1 MRAAAAL
8 AAGLCL
14 SAAALFAAG
23 PPKIRLQVVGEKGS
37 LRLYRCETEPWP
49 LEAGASL
56 PEDSRVELDAGALL
70 RLRYA
75 NLLDVDIAGPARFAV
90 YGVPSPAG
98 GPGGGR
104 VVLKLDQGCL
114 LIDGRFQFGRA
125 ADLVLSL
132 PDRALALPQGQRF
145 FARAEEGRS
154 SFYEPLTGGARQA
167 APAALSA
174 GAMSLLSPTSAAP
187 DGVIPAALF
196 DELTRPVP
204 VLVLARDYNQDLG
217 LWPRPAVLGPLLAE
231 RMSAIP
237 GIKIVDGSGDTRFA
251 YRANN
256 ALKSGQ
262 DEYLKGLALAQGARW
277 VLLGNCVS
285 DTPPQESAP
294 NLRRIRGQAEVRLL
308 ETDGPDGGMEL
319 VSEAAVTRVARAGR
333 PMEQASRQAFEAA
346 SDEVARYV
354 QAGVED
360 LLRGKAHADV
370 LIQLEADNVDQ
381 PALEALRARL
391 DALDSVQRVF
401 RRRFARR
408 TAFFD
413 LVLRKSAADFDAQW
427 SAASAADTG
436 GALRWRSL
444 PSPKPGLRRVKALR

>member
-1 MRAAAAL
+1 MAAAFV
-8 AAGLCL
+8 AGLCL
-14 SAAALFAAG
+14 STAALSAAG
-23 PPKIRLQVVGEKGS
+23 PAKIRLQVVGEKGS
-37 LRLYRCETEPWP
+37 LRLYRFETEPWP

-70 RLRYA
+70 RLRYE
-75 NLLDVDIAGPARFAV
+75 NYLDVDIAGPARFAV

-98 GPGGGR
+98 TDGGR

-114 LIDGRFQFGRA
+114 LVDGRFQFGRA
-125 ADLVLSL
+125 ADVVLSL
-132 PDRALALPQGQRF
+132 PDRVLILPQGQRF
-145 FARAEEGRS
+145 FASVEGGRS
-154 SFYEPLTGGARQA
+154 SFYAPLTGSAHAA

-174 GAMSLLSPTSAAP
+174 GAMCLLSPVLPAP
-187 DGVIPAALF
+187 EGLIPAPLF

-204 VLVLARDYNQDLG
+204 LLVLARDYNQDLG
-217 LWPRPAVLGPLLAE
+217 QWPRPAVLGPLLTE
-231 RMSAIP
+231 RMAAIP
-237 GIKIVDGSGDTRFA
+237 GIRVVDGSGETRFA

-256 ALKSGQ
+256 ALKSGE
-262 DEYLKGLALAQGARW
+262 DEYLKSLALAQGARW
-277 VLLGNCVS
+277 VLVGNCVT

-308 ETDGPDGGMEL
+308 EADGPEGGMEL
-319 VSEAAVTRVARAGR
+319 VSEAAVTRVARVGR

-354 QAGVED
+354 QGGVEG
-360 LLRGKAHADV
+360 LLRGQAHADV

-381 PALEALRARL
+381 AALEALRVRL
-391 DALDSVQRVF
+391 DSLDSVQRVF

-413 LVLRKSAADFDAQW
+413 LILRKSAADFDAQW
-427 SAASAADTG
+427 SAALAADPD

-444 PSPKPGLRRVKALR
+444 PSPSLGLRRVKALR